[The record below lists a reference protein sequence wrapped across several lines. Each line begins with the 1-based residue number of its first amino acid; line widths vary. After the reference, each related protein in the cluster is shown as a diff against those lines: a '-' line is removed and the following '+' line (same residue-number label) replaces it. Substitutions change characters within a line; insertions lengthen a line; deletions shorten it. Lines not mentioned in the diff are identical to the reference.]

1 MEKPKYGLHIILFL
15 LTFLTLTFQEET
27 LNLPFLQWDWIR
39 AQFWERYLYSIPVLG
54 ILFCHEM
61 GHYLAARYYG
71 IRATLPFFIP
81 LPVSPVGT
89 MGAVI
94 KIQEPIRDKKQLF
107 DIGIWG
113 PAMSLIL
120 SVPCYLIGLKYSKLV
135 PISELS
141 QSLGA
146 NPELFQVRFGESLLV
161 AWANQLVL
169 GPFDAN
175 LYEVE
180 IHPLAFA
187 GWVGLLVTAI
197 NLLPFGQLDG
207 GHVIYAVFGEKYRSW
222 IYYLFCVFLALS
234 FWNYAWILWGLLIYY
249 FIRVEHPYVPD
260 PMVPLD
266 SIRKVSGIA
275 ILLSLVFIFTPSPME
290 IVTAAGPQPSLGE
303 ELWNGIRDLFVEQN

>member
-1 MEKPKYGLHIILFL
+1 MDRPKYGLHIVLFL

-27 LNLPFLQWDWIR
+27 LNLPFLGWDWIR
-39 AQFWERYLYSIPVLG
+39 ATLQDRYLYSLPVLG
-54 ILFCHEM
+54 ILLCHEM

-81 LPVSPVGT
+81 MPISPVGT

-94 KIQEPIRDKKQLF
+94 RIKEPIRDKKQLF

-120 SVPCYLIGLKYSKLV
+120 SVPCYFIGLKYSHLV
-135 PISELS
+135 PISDLTNA
-141 QSLGA
+141 LGS
-146 NPELFQVRFGESLLV
+146 NPAAFQVRFGESFFV
-161 AWANQLVL
+161 SWANQFVL
-169 GPFDAN
+169 GPFDSN

-207 GHVIYAVFGEKYRSW
+207 GHVIYAIFGEGYRKW
-222 IYYLFCVFLALS
+222 IYHLFSAFLVLA

-260 PMVPLD
+260 PVFPLD
-266 SIRKVSGIA
+266 WIRKVCGAA
-275 ILLSLVFIFTPSPME
+275 ILLSLILIFTPSPME
-290 IVTAAGPQPSLGE
+290 IVTAAGPQSSLGE
-303 ELWNGIRDLFVEQN
+303 DIWNGIRNLFGK